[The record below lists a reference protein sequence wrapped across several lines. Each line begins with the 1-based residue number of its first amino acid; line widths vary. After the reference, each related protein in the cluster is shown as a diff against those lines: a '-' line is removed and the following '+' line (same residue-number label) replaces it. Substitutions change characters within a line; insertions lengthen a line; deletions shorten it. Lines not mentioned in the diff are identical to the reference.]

1 MAIADGKNV
10 AGGRLCRGQ
19 NILPGAA
26 SARHR
31 LAKNGCLNF
40 K

>member
-10 AGGRLCRGQ
+10 AGRRLCRGQ
-19 NILPGAA
+19 NILPRAT

-31 LAKNGCLNF
+31 LAKNESLNF

>member
-1 MAIADGKNV
+1 MATDLKNV
-10 AGGRLCRGQ
+10 AGGRLCRGR
-19 NILPGAA
+19 NFFAGAT